1 MIKVE
6 GREKIDYTNPSKKKS
21 SVSIP
26 VSNKT
31 LRQEALLELKKYH
44 NGSIQQEDNK
54 SQIRTYSMT

>member
-6 GREKIDYTNPSKKKS
+6 GWEKIDYTNPSKNKS

-54 SQIRTYSMT
+54 SQICIYSMT